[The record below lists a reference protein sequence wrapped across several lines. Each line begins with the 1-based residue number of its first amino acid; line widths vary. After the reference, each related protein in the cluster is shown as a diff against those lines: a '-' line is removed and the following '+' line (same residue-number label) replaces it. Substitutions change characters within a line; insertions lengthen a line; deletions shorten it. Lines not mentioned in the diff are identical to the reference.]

1 MNRFFILAAL
11 LLFGLSVPL
20 TGCDEDS
27 SQRTQTR
34 GAPGGSKKKRKKKKK
49 ALKGTTVD
57 KSKLPAKLRDV
68 DWDKVDDLAKGL
80 KKTRDPFRP
89 SLAEMIVKAEDDGEQ
104 QPVTQIKTTIS
115 DSSVNQLQLIAI
127 ITGTAVHKAMV
138 TDGRGL
144 GHIVRQGD
152 IVGQKPPMRV
162 MRITRNEVIF
172 KALSVAE
179 NEKEPREVRKALL
192 TQEELQELQ
201 P

>member
-1 MNRFFILAAL
+1 
-11 LLFGLSVPL
+11 
-20 TGCDEDS
+20 
-27 SQRTQTR
+27 
-34 GAPGGSKKKRKKKKK
+34 
-49 ALKGTTVD
+49 
-57 KSKLPAKLRDV
+57 
-68 DWDKVDDLAKGL
+68 
-80 KKTRDPFRP
+80 
-89 SLAEMIVKAEDDGEQ
+89 
-104 QPVTQIKTTIS
+104 
-115 DSSVNQLQLIAI
+115 
-127 ITGTAVHKAMV
+127 MV